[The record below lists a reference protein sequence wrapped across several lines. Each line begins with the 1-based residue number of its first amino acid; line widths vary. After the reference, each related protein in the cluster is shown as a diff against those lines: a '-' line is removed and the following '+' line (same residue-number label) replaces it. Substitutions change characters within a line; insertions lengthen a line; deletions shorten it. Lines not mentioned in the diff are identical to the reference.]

1 MALQDLKNTLTYI
14 HSELNR
20 IETIAGT
27 LSSVERDHFNRLTNF
42 DHRELQDI
50 AVEEQSAAR
59 QLGEVKQMCLAI
71 AQKVEGVKNAVDR
84 GELGE
89 VADRAQGH

>member
-1 MALQDLKNTLTYI
+1 MSLQDLKNSLAYI

-27 LSSVERDHFNRLTNF
+27 LSTVERDHFNKLTNY
-42 DHRELQDI
+42 DHRDLQDI
-50 AVEEQSAAR
+50 AVEEQSASR
-59 QLGEVKQMCLAI
+59 QLGEVKQICLAL
-71 AQKVEGVKNAVDR
+71 AQKVEGIKNAADR

-89 VADRAQGH
+89 ANGSAQGH